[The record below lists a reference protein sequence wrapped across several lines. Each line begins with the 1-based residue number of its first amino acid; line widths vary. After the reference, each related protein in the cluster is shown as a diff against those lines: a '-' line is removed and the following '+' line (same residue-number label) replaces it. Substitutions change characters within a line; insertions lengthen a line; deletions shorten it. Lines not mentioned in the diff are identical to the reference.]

1 MKNKIFNRIFSGGLL
16 LLLFGLI
23 TACEA
28 PKRKAESVLDTP
40 DHHVFSGNKLLQKED
55 YDGALREFNLALGLD
70 PKYSPAHVGT
80 GLVYGYKKDFKKA
93 FDSMEKAKDLAKTK
107 EHKVEAHTGMLRLY
121 SMERKEGWL
130 SKSETEFRSAIGNDV
145 GAPAP
150 YYYMGIAYKLSQTME
165 GVGKAGDMFKKVLE
179 INKELVADANKEWE
193 LVQKIQRAAP
203 GTRIGLQIALIDRI
217 TRADLSALFVQE
229 LELEKLFKKRGVKTF
244 DTSFKSPTSP
254 QKFEADKISKAA
266 PATDIENHVLRTDV
280 ETVIGLGIRGLE
292 AYPDHTFHP
301 NQNITKVE
309 YAVMIE
315 DILIKVSG
323 DESLSTKFIGSQPHF
338 PDVRAD
344 QWFFNAIEVCNARGI
359 MQAEDLTTGEFRP
372 QNPVSGADALIIIR
386 KLKDELKFF

>member
-1 MKNKIFNRIFSGGLL
+1 MNKKIFNQILSGGLL
-16 LLLFGLI
+16 LLFFGFI

-55 YDGALREFNLALGLD
+55 YDGALREFQLALQLD
-70 PKYSPAHVGT
+70 PKYPPAHAGT
-80 GLVYGYKKDFKKA
+80 GLAYGYKKDFKKA
-93 FDSMEKAKDLAKTK
+93 FESMEKALDLSKTK
-107 EHKVEAHTGMLRLY
+107 EHRVEAHTGMVRLY
-121 SMERKEGWL
+121 SMERGKDWLFNCEKEF
-130 SKSETEFRSAIGNDV
+130 KKAIGEIAS
-145 GAPAP
+145 APAP

-179 INKELVADANKEWE
+179 INKDLVAESNKEWE
-193 LVQKIQRAAP
+193 IVQKIQRAAP
-203 GTRIGLQIALIDRI
+203 GTKIGVMIALADKI

-254 QKFEADKISKAA
+254 QKFEADKLSKAA
-266 PATDIENHVLRTDV
+266 AATDIENHVLRTDI
-280 ETVIGLGIRGLE
+280 ETAIGLGIRGLE
-292 AYPDHTFHP
+292 PYPDHTFDPNHP
-301 NQNITKVE
+301 ITKVE
-309 YAVMIE
+309 YAVMVE

-323 DESLSTKFIGSQPHF
+323 DESLATKFIGTQPHF

-359 MQAEDLTTGEFRP
+359 MQAEDLTTGEFKP
-372 QNPVSGADALIIIR
+372 KNPVSGADALLIIR

>member
-1 MKNKIFNRIFSGGLL
+1 MKNKFFNRILSGGLL
-16 LLLFGLI
+16 LLFFGFI

-55 YDGALREFNLALGLD
+55 YDGALREFQLAIQLD
-70 PKYSPAHVGT
+70 PKYPPAHAGT
-80 GLVYGYKKDFKKA
+80 GLAYGYKKDFKKA
-93 FDSMEKAKDLAKTK
+93 FESMEKAIDLAKTK
-107 EHKVEAHTGMLRLY
+107 EHKTDAHTGMVRLY
-121 SMERKEGWL
+121 SMERGKDWL
-130 SKSETEFRSAIGNDV
+130 SNCEKEFKKAIGEDAAN
-145 GAPAP
+145 PAP

-179 INKELVADANKEWE
+179 INKDLVADANKEWE
-193 LVQKIQRAAP
+193 IVQKIQRAAP
-203 GTRIGLQIALIDRI
+203 GTKIGVMIALADKI

-254 QKFEADKISKAA
+254 QKFEADKLSKSA
-266 PATDIENHVLRTDV
+266 PATDIENHVLRTDM
-280 ETVIGLGIRGLE
+280 EAAIGLGIRGLE
-292 AYPDHTFHP
+292 PYPDHTFHP
-301 NQNITKVE
+301 NQPITKVE
-309 YAVMIE
+309 YAVMVE

-323 DESLSTKFIGSQPHF
+323 DESLATKFIGSQPHF

-359 MQAEDLTTGEFRP
+359 MQAEDLTTGEFKP
-372 QNPVSGADALIIIR
+372 KNPVSGADALLIIR
-386 KLKDELKFF
+386 KIKDELKFF